1 MITMKKTNIIIDG
14 NFCAFSLFSL
24 FSNYGATKNPL
35 KTEKNQI
42 TFVQELTN
50 RFFSILNQLPKG
62 GSVIFCLD
70 SKSWRKELMKTY
82 KESRQDAEGNKG
94 IMDNETK
101 HIFYS
106 LLSEFG
112 IILKNI
118 GIHVSRVS
126 GAEADDLIFAWT
138 KKFKNLGE
146 NTIIITGDKDMTQLV
161 CGPEAPWT
169 VVWSNRKNINKIYAV
184 SDWKDTL
191 GHIQSNSIF
200 EFNITN
206 DEDSMLKLI
215 RDAGIGIEI
224 MFTDYYLLHKIL
236 IGDDGDDVPSVW
248 KVAKGDKFIR
258 VTDKKAEKII
268 ETLSKDINVKDFM
281 ARWGEPELLDN
292 LSGIILRVMGDIDGV
307 DQRAAVTESLLL
319 NARLVWLNEEMLPKD
334 LNQRID
340 ESIINSLNDI
350 KIDRSK
356 WNKKS
361 ALEGTKYSKDSV
373 HYLGRAFDPF
383 NLIELPTEDDFI

>member
-1 MITMKKTNIIIDG
+1 MKKTNIIIDG
-14 NFCAFSLFSL
+14 NHFAFSFFSV

-42 TFVQELTN
+42 IFIQELTN
-50 RFFSILNQLPKG
+50 RFFSVLNQLPKG
-62 GSVIFCLD
+62 GQTVFCLD
-70 SKSWRKELMKTY
+70 SKSWRKEILSTY
-82 KESRQDAEGNKG
+82 KESRQDADGNKG

-106 LLSEFG
+106 LLTEFG

-118 GIHVSRVS
+118 GIHVSRVQNS
-126 GAEADDLIFAWT
+126 EGDDLIEKWT
-138 KKFKNLGE
+138 KVFKDLGE
-146 NTIIITGDKDMTQLV
+146 NTIIVTADKDMTQLV
-161 CGPEAPWT
+161 CGPETPWT
-169 VVWSNRKNINKIYAV
+169 VVWSNQKNINKIYAV
-184 SDWKDTL
+184 SDWKETL
-191 GHIQSNSIF
+191 GHTKSNNIF

-215 RDAGIGIEI
+215 RDTNVSIGI

-236 IGDDGDDVPSVW
+236 VGDDGDNVNSVW
-248 KVAKGDKFIR
+248 KVAKGDKFVR

-281 ARWGEPELLDN
+281 SRWGEPELLDA
-292 LSGIILRVMGDIDGV
+292 LSGIILRVMGDVDGA
-307 DQRAAVTESLLL
+307 DQRTAVTESLLL
-319 NARLVWLNEEMLPKD
+319 NARLVWLKAEMLPEE
-334 LNQRID
+334 LNQKID

-361 ALEGTKYSKDSV
+361 CLEGTKYSKDSV